1 MNYFLDKEQRYSE
14 NRRRKIDKAKYGT
27 GIWYTGIR
35 MNIDVIPTYPESD
48 KDNTID
54 AFRDQKKM
62 DEEKRT
68 QRLFTPKNV
77 PIRMFLVD
85 DRALWQSD
93 FTRAQDCIMLEMITK
108 EELIER
114 YGENK
119 YFNREAVESAV
130 PTIIDEAEYGITTQQ
145 PMIVLYHYMN
155 KQTKEYGILAGKEN
169 CIFEGR
175 LIYPDGDLPIDMCQH
190 YPNNTCLYGIG
201 ICRKVRLEKAYMN
214 NMKQF
219 MID

>member
-1 MNYFLDKEQRYSE
+1 
-14 NRRRKIDKAKYGT
+14 
-27 GIWYTGIR
+27 
-35 MNIDVIPTYPESD
+35 MNIDVIPTYPKSE

-54 AFRDQKKM
+54 AFRDQKHM
-62 DEEKRT
+62 EKETRT
-68 QRLFTPKNV
+68 QWLFTPKNV

-85 DRALWQSD
+85 DRAIRQSD
-93 FTRAQDCIMLEMITK
+93 FNRVQDCIMLEIVTK
-108 EELIER
+108 EELVER
-114 YGENK
+114 YGGNR
-119 YFNREAVESAV
+119 YFDQKAIEIAT
-130 PTIIDEAEYGITTQQ
+130 PTMIDEAEYGIYTQQ

-155 KQTKEYGILAGKEN
+155 KQTKEYTIQAGREN
-169 CIFEGR
+169 TIFEGK